1 MVLIESCACS
11 LFVLEFQCQNGLWSG
26 VMQIQKERVGY
37 WAQGKHLLD
46 ILSPRIDDLIAGI
59 GGGTEIGGGAKE
71 SLGSPDD
78 VW

>member
-1 MVLIESCACS
+1 
-11 LFVLEFQCQNGLWSG
+11 
-26 VMQIQKERVGY
+26 MQIQKERVGY

-59 GGGTEIGGGAKE
+59 GGGTEIGGGAKQ